1 MLMAI
6 IGFIVVGLIVGF
18 IARAVLPG
26 RDPMSV
32 PMTIL
37 LGIAGALIGGLVGR
51 AIFKDNDGVHWIL
64 SVLAAIALL
73 LVFRSVGGR
82 SRRGAL

>member
-18 IARAVLPG
+18 IARAILPG

-37 LGIAGALIGGLVGR
+37 LGIAGAVIGGLVGR
-51 AIFKDNDGVHWIL
+51 AVFKDNDGVHWIL

>member
-1 MLMAI
+1 MLTTILFYIVIGAI
-6 IGFIVVGLIVGF
+6 IGL

-26 RDPMSV
+26 RDPMSI

-37 LGIAGALIGGLVGR
+37 LGIAGAVIGGLIGDAVFGR
-51 AIFKDNDGVHWIL
+51 EGGIRWIL
-64 SVLAAIALL
+64 SVVVAIGLL
-73 LVFRSVGGR
+73 LAFRSFGGR

>member
-18 IARAVLPG
+18 VARALLPG

-37 LGIAGALIGGLVGR
+37 LGIAGAVIGGLVGR
-51 AIFKDNDGVHWIL
+51 AINSNNAGPRWIL
-64 SVLAAIALL
+64 SVLAAIVLL
-73 LVFRSVGGR
+73 LIFRSVGGR
-82 SRRGAL
+82 SRRGVL

>member
-6 IGFIVVGLIVGF
+6 IGFIVVGLIIGF
-18 IARAVLPG
+18 LARALLPG

-37 LGIAGALIGGLVGR
+37 LGIAGAVIGGLVGR
-51 AIFKDNDGVHWIL
+51 AINSNNAGPQWIL
-64 SVLAAIALL
+64 SVLAAIVLL
-73 LVFRSVGGR
+73 LIFRSVGGR
-82 SRRGAL
+82 SRRGVL